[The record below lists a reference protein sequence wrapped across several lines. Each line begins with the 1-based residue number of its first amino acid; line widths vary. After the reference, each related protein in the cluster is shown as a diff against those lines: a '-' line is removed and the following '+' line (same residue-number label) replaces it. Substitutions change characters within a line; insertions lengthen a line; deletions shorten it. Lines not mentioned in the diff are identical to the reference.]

1 MKKYLYYMIATLF
14 LTGCINFNPN
24 GNKVETSAEETSV
37 DLVEDSA
44 DELAMQNSPHL
55 KFKNVPIDGTLD
67 KFVAR
72 MVKSGF
78 KKERK
83 TADQAILSGDFA
95 GFKECVVYVETLTG
109 KDLVSR
115 IAVSFPDREQWE
127 YLYGDYKHLK
137 ELLVTKYGK
146 PSSCVE
152 KFQGSYGLIPTD
164 DNDRMHYVRFDK
176 CKYETRFTS
185 DKGEIVLWIEHD
197 GVSSTFVMLAYKDK
211 INGSVIKNHAIDDL

>member
-1 MKKYLYYMIATLF
+1 MIATLF

-24 GNKVETSAEETSV
+24 GNKVETSSEETSV

-115 IAVSFPDREQWE
+115 IAVSFPEREQWE

-137 ELLVTKYGK
+137 ELLITKYGK

-152 KFQGSYGLIPTD
+152 KFQGSYGLTPTD
-164 DNDRMHYVRFDK
+164 DNDRMHYVHFDK

>member
-1 MKKYLYYMIATLF
+1 MKKYLYYIIATLF

-24 GNKVETSAEETSV
+24 GNNSDKSVEETTV
-37 DLVEDSA
+37 DSIDESA

-95 GFKECVVYVETLTG
+95 DFKECVVYVETLIG

-115 IAVSFPDREQWE
+115 IVVSFPEREQWE

-137 ELLVTKYGK
+137 ELLITKYGK

-152 KFQGSYGLIPTD
+152 KFQSSYGPTD
-164 DNDRMHYVRFDK
+164 DNDRMHDVRFDR
-176 CKYETRFTS
+176 CKYETRFAS

>member
-1 MKKYLYYMIATLF
+1 MKKYLYYIIATLF

-24 GNKVETSAEETSV
+24 GNNSDKSVEETIV
-37 DLVEDSA
+37 DSIDESA

-95 GFKECVVYVETLTG
+95 GF
-109 KDLVSR
+109 
-115 IAVSFPDREQWE
+115 
-127 YLYGDYKHLK
+127 
-137 ELLVTKYGK
+137 
-146 PSSCVE
+146 
-152 KFQGSYGLIPTD
+152 
-164 DNDRMHYVRFDK
+164 
-176 CKYETRFTS
+176 
-185 DKGEIVLWIEHD
+185 
-197 GVSSTFVMLAYKDK
+197 
-211 INGSVIKNHAIDDL
+211 